1 MAKSKANLKRVFH
14 VIEHLNKYTERGDVD
29 KANVCLKELSEILDE
44 KAEKVQDEYW
54 KFRNDL
60 TSLQVNTSK

>member
-14 VIEHLNKYTERGDVD
+14 VIEHLNKYTEKGEIE
-29 KANVCLKELSEILDE
+29 KANVCLAELSDILDE
-44 KAEKVQDEYW
+44 KAEKVQEEYW

-60 TSLQVNTSK
+60 ISIQIKKK